1 MIKKIYAL
9 FLICFAFFAFSQS
22 TIKVT
27 TAGKAAPLAQA
38 SVYCNN
44 KLLGFTDIHGSL
56 NFKTK
61 CDKVTVKHQDYED
74 EDVVVDK
81 VMEVSFSFKI

>member
-1 MIKKIYAL
+1 MIKKIYTL
-9 FLICFAFFAFSQS
+9 FLICFAVFAFSQS

-27 TAGKAAPLAQA
+27 TAGKTAPLAQA

-44 KLLGFTDIHGSL
+44 KLLGITDIHGSL

-61 CDKVTVKHQDYED
+61 CDKVTVKHQHYED
-74 EDVVVDK
+74 ADVVVDK
-81 VMEVSFSFKI
+81 